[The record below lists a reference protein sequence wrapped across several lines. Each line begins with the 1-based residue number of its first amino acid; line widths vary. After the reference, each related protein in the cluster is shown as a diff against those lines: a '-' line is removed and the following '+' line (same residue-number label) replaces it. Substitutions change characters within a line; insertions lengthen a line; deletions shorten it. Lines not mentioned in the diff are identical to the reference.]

1 MNIYI
6 SDEYSNIKQE
16 LIIRGYNVFNALDNG
31 VCNAII
37 CNIKTGNL
45 ASINGIENY
54 KDKNII
60 FIDGSRKT
68 ADDIENIL
76 NNRINI

>member
-6 SDEYSNIKQE
+6 SDEYSNISEE
-16 LIIRGYNVFNALDNG
+16 LKSRGYNVFNVLDNG

-45 ASINGIENY
+45 TNIIGIENY

-60 FIDGSRKT
+60 LIDGSKKT

-76 NNRINI
+76 NNRINV

>member
-6 SDEYSNIKQE
+6 TDEYSDIRKE
-16 LIIRGYNVFNALDNG
+16 LKERGYNVFNVFDKG

-45 ASINGIENY
+45 TSIIGIENY

-60 FIDGSRKT
+60 LIDGSRKT

-76 NNRINI
+76 NNRINV